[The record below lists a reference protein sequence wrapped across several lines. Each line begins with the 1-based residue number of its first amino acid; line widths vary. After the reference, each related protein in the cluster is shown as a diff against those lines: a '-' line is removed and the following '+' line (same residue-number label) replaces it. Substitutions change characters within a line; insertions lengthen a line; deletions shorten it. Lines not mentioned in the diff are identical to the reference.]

1 MTKIQ
6 ACQAAMY
13 LLQCDDMLRRQPNF
27 GIVDFFNVRPAT
39 ASVDRI
45 NGIVRPVGKR
55 NVTTEVVEGR
65 LGRRILADDEC
76 AAKPSIMTLIVALA
90 VTVMMHMAQAHLE
103 IVESWNQC
111 SKLSGKKQ
119 PK

>member
-1 MTKIQ
+1 
-6 ACQAAMY
+6 MY

-27 GIVDFFNVRPAT
+27 ALVDFFNGRPAT

-65 LGRRILADDEC
+65 PGRQILADDEC

-90 VTVMMHMAQAHLE
+90 VSHMAQAHLE